1 MTERV
6 NYETLKQWF
15 FDYAYIWCQRKFT
28 EGKIKNWH
36 EEFNEWGGAL
46 DSFDG
51 HFELP
56 IEKLM
61 LNVIFI
67 ITNGARRILSHQIV
81 FNEIQ
86 EILLN
91 HDLDDLIS
99 CLEEEEKENF
109 LYDLNLVLNNREIEE
124 Q

>member
-15 FDYAYIWCQRKFT
+15 FDDAYIWCQRKFT